1 MMSEVFESAVFS
13 TGLMPFGQPRP
24 WPRVVG
30 LYAPKPQSGKSTVT
44 AYIRHLL
51 SAEGQPVVHLKL
63 AGPLKDPLY
72 KMGLTELHVEGDG
85 KETPL
90 SILGERSPR
99 QFMIDLYKER
109 AAADGPDWLATYA
122 RQRIDAALA
131 RGAVVVIDDVRTA
144 ADYRMLRSY
153 DDAEVWRIDRPN
165 VVLAGGTDNIE
176 GMLERHNF
184 DRYIQN
190 NSTLEILRLRV
201 SDALGVTL

>member
-1 MMSEVFESAVFS
+1 MSEVFESAVFS
-13 TGLMPFGQPRP
+13 TGLMPFGRALP

-30 LYAPKPQSGKSTVT
+30 LYAPKPQSGKSTIT

-51 SAEGQPVVHLKL
+51 SAEGQPVVHIKL

-72 KMGLTELHVEGDG
+72 NMGLTELHVEGDG

-90 SILGERSPR
+90 SLLGERSPR

-109 AAADGPDWLATYA
+109 AAVEGPDWLAVRA

-153 DDAEVWRIDRPN
+153 DDAEVWRIERSDN
-165 VVLAGGTDNIE
+165 VIAGGANNIE
-176 GMLERHNF
+176 GLLERHAF
-184 DRYIQN
+184 DRHIQN
-190 NSTLEILRLRV
+190 NSTLEVLRLRV